1 MNAVEDCFPTA
12 FEDELA
18 GPGRDFSEKLARAS
32 LRSIRAVACLG
43 SPDFALHLAKTA
55 AEALALA
62 RACGLDRKERE
73 AVWWAASLHDIGK
86 VGIAREI
93 LAKPGELD
101 DRQTREVRA
110 HTVLGH
116 RLLDG
121 VDHELFRL
129 SAEVALF
136 HHERWDGGGYP
147 QGIGGERI
155 PLPVRIVTIAD
166 VYDCMTAGRPY
177 RGPRSPAEALAE
189 LEAHAGTQFDPE
201 LVPLFLSL
209 KNTPDGSADRRAPG

>member
-1 MNAVEDCFPTA
+1 MDALEECFPPA

-18 GPGRDFSEKLARAS
+18 GPGGDSSEKLVRAS
-32 LRSIRAVACLG
+32 LRSIRATACLG

-55 AEALALA
+55 GEALALA
-62 RACGLDRKERE
+62 RACGLDRKEQE

-86 VGIAREI
+86 AGIAREI

-101 DRQTREVRA
+101 DRQTREVRR

-121 VDHELFRL
+121 VDHDLFRL
-129 SAEVALF
+129 CAVVALF

-147 QGIGGERI
+147 EGIAGERI

-177 RGPRSPAEALAE
+177 CGPRSSAEALAE
-189 LEAHAGTQFDPE
+189 LEIHAGTQFDPE

-209 KNTPDGSADRRAPG
+209 KKNKNGSADRRAPG

>member
-1 MNAVEDCFPTA
+1 MDAVEEYFPSA

-18 GPGRDFSEKLARAS
+18 GPGEDSSEKLVRAS
-32 LRSIRAVACLG
+32 LRSIRTVTCVG

-62 RACGLDRKERE
+62 RACGLDRKKQEGI
-73 AVWWAASLHDIGK
+73 WWAASLHDIGK
-86 VGIAREI
+86 VGIAHEI

-101 DRQTREVRA
+101 DHQTREVRA
-110 HTVLGH
+110 HTALGH
-116 RLLDG
+116 RLLAG

-136 HHERWDGGGYP
+136 HHERWDGEGYP
-147 QGIGGERI
+147 EGISGERI

-177 RGPRSPAEALAE
+177 REPRPPAEALAE

-201 LVPLFLSL
+201 LVPIFLSL
-209 KNTPDGSADRRAPG
+209 KKNPDGSTDRRAPG

>member
-1 MNAVEDCFPTA
+1 MDTVEEFFPPA
-12 FEDELA
+12 FEEELA
-18 GPGRDFSEKLARAS
+18 GPGCGASEKLARAS
-32 LRSIRAVACLG
+32 LRSIRALACMG

-55 AEALALA
+55 AESLALA
-62 RACGLDRKERE
+62 RVLGLDRRERE

-86 VGIAREI
+86 VGIAHEI
-93 LAKPGELD
+93 LSKPGELD
-101 DRQTREVRA
+101 GEEIREVRA

-116 RLLDG
+116 RLLSG

-147 QGIGGERI
+147 EGIGGERI
-155 PLPVRIVTIAD
+155 PLAVRIVTIAD

-177 RGPRSPAEALAE
+177 RGPRPPAEALAE
-189 LEAHAGTQFDPE
+189 LEAHAGTQFDPA
-201 LVPLFLSL
+201 LVPHFTAL
-209 KNTPDGSADRRAPG
+209 KRTADGSADRRAPG